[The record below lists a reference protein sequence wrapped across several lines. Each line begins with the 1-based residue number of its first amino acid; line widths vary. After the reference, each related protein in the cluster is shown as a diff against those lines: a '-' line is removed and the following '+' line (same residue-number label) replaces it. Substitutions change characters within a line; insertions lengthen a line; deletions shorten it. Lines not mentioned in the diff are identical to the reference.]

1 MKLILHIGDIKTGTS
16 AIQQHFHAH
25 KDAYWKFGLRY
36 IHDEKRTDFR
46 SLSSAINTE
55 DRTVL
60 GGRSFVFLQTWS
72 D

>member
-25 KDAYWKFGLRY
+25 KDAYLKFGLQY

-55 DRTVL
+55 VTCPP
-60 GGRSFVFLQTWS
+60 RSAPACERDFH
-72 D
+72 